1 MSLTVLIPQQQIQHR
16 IEFLSQQIVA
26 DYADCRNLTLICVLK
41 GGAVFFADLIRQIPL
56 AIRCEFIQLSSY
68 GNSTEPS
75 RQVEIVSSGFNDLSN
90 CHVLV
95 VEDIIDSGQSLCL
108 LQNHLA
114 KSDPLS
120 LRVCTLLD
128 KPSRRRVEIEADYV
142 GFTIADQFVV
152 GYGLDYAQQYRNLPD
167 ICVLETEED

>member
-1 MSLTVLIPQQQIQHR
+1 MLLTVLIPRQQIQRR
-16 IEFLSQQIVA
+16 IESLSQQIVV
-26 DYADCRNLTLICVLK
+26 DYANCQNLTLICVLK
-41 GGAVFFADLIRQIPL
+41 GGAIFFSDLIRQIPL
-56 AIRCEFIQLSSY
+56 AVRCEFIQLSSY

-75 RQVEIVSSGFNDLSN
+75 RQAEIVSSGFNDLSN

-95 VEDIIDSGQSLCL
+95 IEDIIDSGQSLCL

-114 KSDPLS
+114 KLDPLS
-120 LRVCTLLD
+120 LSVCTLLD
-128 KPSRRRVEIEADYV
+128 KPSRRRVEIKADYV

-152 GYGLDYAQQYRNLPD
+152 GYGLDYAQQYRNQPN